1 MVLGA
6 SHAGSSSI
14 HTLEEAAAFLEGLLD
29 VERRPDI
36 PYSRLGLGAIR
47 QLLARLGD
55 PQQGLSVVHVA
66 GSKGKGSIALLAEH
80 VLRARG
86 ESVGT
91 FTSPH
96 LESWTE
102 RFRLDGRPVAAER
115 LAQAVARV
123 RPHVEELRQQDPAHA
138 PTFFDATTA
147 AALLLFREA
156 RVERAILEV
165 GLGGRLDSTNV
176 VDPAVSCIAS
186 VELEHTDRLGAT
198 LAAIAWEKAGVIKP
212 KRPVVVGALPAAA
225 QRPVLERAAA
235 LEAPLAQL
243 GRDFSVDVV
252 REGLDGLELRLHD
265 GDLRQ
270 TAHLPLLG
278 RHQAHNAALAVACA
292 KRLEAAAT
300 IPLQEAVVRGLAV
313 ARLPA
318 RIEVLARQPWIV
330 VDAAHTA
337 VSARALAGVLAR
349 IPRRRTR
356 LVLSIS
362 AGKDLGAILEAL
374 LPQADE
380 VTVTRAEPRRS
391 LAPQEIAAAVQRTA
405 TGLPLHAVPNPFLAV
420 RGARESLA
428 KDELLCVAG
437 SVYLAGIARRLLL

>member
-6 SHAGSSSI
+6 SHAGLSSI
-14 HTLEEAAAFLEGLLD
+14 RTLEQAAAFLEGLLD
-29 VERRPDI
+29 VERRPDV
-36 PYSRLGLGAIR
+36 PYSRLGLDAIR

-55 PQQGLSVVHVA
+55 PQRGLSVVHVA

-86 ESVGT
+86 ERVGT

-102 RFRLDGRPVAAER
+102 RFRLDGRPVAEER
-115 LAQAVARV
+115 LAQAVERV
-123 RPHVEELRQQDPAHA
+123 RPHVEELRQNDPAHA

-186 VELEHTDRLGAT
+186 VELEHTDRLGTT
-198 LAAIAWEKAGVIKP
+198 LAEIAWEKAGVIKP
-212 KRPVVVGALPAAA
+212 KRPVVVGALPAEA
-225 QRPVLERAAA
+225 QAPVLERAAA
-235 LEAPLAQL
+235 LEAPLVQL

-252 REGLDGLELRLHD
+252 REGLDGLELRFRD
-265 GDLRQ
+265 GDLRP

-278 RHQAHNAALAVACA
+278 RHQAHNAALAVACT
-292 KRLEAAAT
+292 KRLEASAT
-300 IPLQEAVVRGLAV
+300 IPLQEAVARGLAV

-318 RIEVLARQPWIV
+318 RIEVLAREPWIV

-337 VSARALAGVLAR
+337 VSARALAGVLER

-405 TGLPLHAVPNPFLAV
+405 TGLALNAVPNPFLAV